1 MNKNEVYNNKFI
13 VVSKLIEVLYDLDGC
28 ECGGLC
34 HIVTDDGNIY
44 DNDLDWV
51 IEWCNKEE
59 NKYRVEKELCILICT
74 LLKQMTFKQRAILF
88 EVMNCGG
95 GKYFLGSYESVCANI
110 NDMGM
115 SIDEIVKE
123 YDYRHEFIKEV

>member
-1 MNKNEVYNNKFI
+1 MNKNEIYNSKFM

-34 HIVTDDGNIY
+34 HIVTDDDNIY

-59 NKYRVEKELCILICT
+59 NKDRVEKELCILICT

-88 EVMNCGG
+88 DIMNCGSG
-95 GKYFLGSYESVCANI
+95 YFLEDCESVYTYL
-110 NDMGM
+110 NDMDM
-115 SIDEIVKE
+115 SINEIVKS
-123 YDYRHEFIKEV
+123 YDHRHEFIKEE

>member
-1 MNKNEVYNNKFI
+1 MDKNEIYNNKFI
-13 VVSKLIEVLYDLDGC
+13 VVSQLIEVLYDLDGC

-44 DNDLDWV
+44 DNDLDFV
-51 IEWCNKEE
+51 IKWSNKEE
-59 NKYRVEKELCILICT
+59 TKDIVEKELCILICT

-88 EVMNCGG
+88 YLMSCG
-95 GKYFLGSYESVCANI
+95 GKYFLGSYESVCTYI
-110 NDMGM
+110 NNMGM

-123 YDYRHEFIKEV
+123 YDYRHEFIKEE